1 MAAAAGPSFESS
13 AVFTYSF
20 ATVSVHTAVPYH
32 IHIHTLWIVFSTKRS
47 AAQCANKRL
56 EYCRLSV
63 LRHTVPDT
71 ALRIA
76 RLPYEWRRDA
86 VEQQCSSALF
96 GVHSDW
102 LAKPPM
108 MPNSESVEAVRRTQL
123 GCHRLSTL

>member
-32 IHIHTLWIVFSTKRS
+32 IHIHTLWTVFSTKRS

-63 LRHTVPDT
+63 AAPHRAGHC
-71 ALRIA
+71 IA
-76 RLPYEWRRDA
+76 NSSPA
-86 VEQQCSSALF
+86 V
-96 GVHSDW
+96 
-102 LAKPPM
+102 
-108 MPNSESVEAVRRTQL
+108 
-123 GCHRLSTL
+123 